1 MKYVLVLLAF
11 MSFNVLAFKPQDIA
25 GAEIKA
31 VGTCNQMTCVVV
43 EKDDKQ
49 YIVMGEIDEGAN
61 LTPLAIYIVEE
72 KKLRLIWSV
81 SWRDV

>member
-1 MKYVLVLLAF
+1 MKYILVLLALL
-11 MSFNVLAFKPQDIA
+11 SFNVLAFKPQDIA

-43 EKDDKQ
+43 EKDNKQ
-49 YIVMGEIDEGAN
+49 YVVMGELDSDDN
-61 LTPLAIYIVEE
+61 MTPLAIYIVED
-72 KKLRLIWSV
+72 KQLCQVWSV